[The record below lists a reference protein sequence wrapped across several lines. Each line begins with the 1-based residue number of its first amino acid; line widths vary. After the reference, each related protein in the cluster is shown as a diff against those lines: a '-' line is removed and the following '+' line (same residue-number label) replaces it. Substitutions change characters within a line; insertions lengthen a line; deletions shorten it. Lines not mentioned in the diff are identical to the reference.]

1 MNIQTPV
8 STDTQ
13 SGGSQPA
20 YLKEQSQSN
29 RWVKWWL
36 GLVSPPEPLE
46 SASFEEREIFRRGQ
60 TASYI
65 MLVQCGLLLASLP
78 VVFNGGSLILD
89 GMLAATPFILWC
101 AALLNRSK
109 RVTFAGAL
117 LLFAAEG
124 IPITNLLTSHGG
136 LSPFGLPVFT
146 LLVMP
151 LMISVSVL
159 PSLSVFA
166 FAAFN
171 CIFMYLE
178 LTLFPRTAEMI
189 FITHVAL
196 SAILVPLLL
205 SQIVVACVGY
215 IWVHNAGQALKRAD
229 RAEEIA
235 KLQHDLAQQS
245 RMEAE
250 QKQKLEISIQK
261 IVETHTRAANG
272 DISARVPLTKDNLL
286 WQISGSLNNLLAR
299 LQRSL
304 QDAQESIRLRH
315 EVRLYREEN
324 ARLRTALQAQ
334 IPSQTFALNNEQ
346 GRHLMTPLPPTMNG
360 RGEQMHSFQSDERR
374 LR

>member
-8 STDTQ
+8 STDTR

-20 YLKEQSQSN
+20 YLKKQSQSN
-29 RWVKWWL
+29 RWFKWWL
-36 GLVSPPEPLE
+36 RLVCPPEPLE
-46 SASFEEREIFRRGQ
+46 SASFEDREIFRRGH

-65 MLVQCGLLLASLP
+65 ILVQLGLLLASIP
-78 VVFNGGSLILD
+78 VVFNGGSAVLD
-89 GMLAATPFILWC
+89 GMLAVTPFILLS

-109 RVTFAGAL
+109 RVTFAGIL
-117 LLFAAEG
+117 LAFAAEA
-124 IPITNLLTSHGG
+124 IPITNLSTSPGG
-136 LSPFGLPVFT
+136 LSPFGLTVFT

-166 FAAFN
+166 LAVFN

-235 KLQHDLAQQS
+235 KLQHDLAQRS
-245 RMEAE
+245 KMEAE
-250 QKQKLEISIQK
+250 QKRKLEISIQK

-304 QDAQESIRLRH
+304 QDAQESSH

-324 ARLRTALQAQ
+324 TRLRTALQAQ
-334 IPSQTFALNNEQ
+334 IPSQTSAFDNEK
-346 GRHLMTPLPPTMNG
+346 GRHLMTPLPPTMDG
-360 RGEQMHSFQSDERR
+360 LGEQMRSFQSDERR